1 MKLESLTLKGSFRIL
16 SSDSLRYHWLMEQ
29 DEART
34 WNMDTDT
41 DININWQFPETC
53 YTAVL

>member
-16 SSDSLRYHWLMEQ
+16 SSDRLRYHWLMEQ

-41 DININWQFPETC
+41 DINIDWQFPETY

>member
-41 DININWQFPETC
+41 DINIDWQFPETY

>member
-29 DEART
+29 NEAMT
-34 WNMDTDT
+34 WSMETDT
-41 DININWQFPETC
+41 DIHINWQFPDTC